1 MLQYPP
7 FLFFHDRCQLLQ
19 ITDHQQ
25 LYPAERFAPVS
36 VAAEH
41 ITHRI
46 QQICPDHTDLIDNQQ
61 IHAPD
66 NIDFF
71 PSEFMVKPFLTR
83 AVFFGST
90 RNIRSERQLKK
101 RMDGDSPG
109 IDRSHSGRGNYNH
122 PFGRTL
128 LQFPQ
133 KRRFSGKGLTGQKNT
148 GPGIFQKIKS
158 KL

>member
-19 ITDHQQ
+19 IADHQQ

-46 QQICPDHTDLIDNQQ
+46 QQICPDHTDLIDDQQ

-66 NIDFF
+66 NINFF

-101 RMDGDSPG
+101 
-109 IDRSHSGRGNYNH
+109 
-122 PFGRTL
+122 
-128 LQFPQ
+128 
-133 KRRFSGKGLTGQKNT
+133 
-148 GPGIFQKIKS
+148 
-158 KL
+158 

>member
-1 MLQYPP
+1 MDEYRIRLPVYVSQFDTLIRDRLQCFAAKKERRRINMLQYPP

-46 QQICPDHTDLIDNQQ
+46 QQICPDHTDLIDDQQ

-101 RMDGDSPG
+101 
-109 IDRSHSGRGNYNH
+109 
-122 PFGRTL
+122 
-128 LQFPQ
+128 
-133 KRRFSGKGLTGQKNT
+133 
-148 GPGIFQKIKS
+148 
-158 KL
+158 